1 MNKTFKKFF
10 SLVLAAVIVLSTLTQ
25 VGIVASAEETSVLT
39 FTVKNGKATITKA
52 DASATVIE
60 IPAEYEGVPVTAV
73 GQNAFISCY
82 NITEFVVDENSEHFS
97 TDENGVLFNKDKTEL
112 VKFPPA
118 SDVTE
123 YDIPESVT
131 DFGHYAF
138 FHATK
143 LQRVSIPGSIEQI
156 GVTVFYDCG
165 NLQEIEFSE
174 GLTRIGEQAFGFCGR
189 LTNIDLPDSLKYID
203 MAAFVGCNL
212 TGVLE
217 LPESLNPIASK
228 LTWSEVFGG
237 QITAYSVPESNNYL
251 STDENGVLYN
261 KEKTVLLS
269 VPRASELSEY
279 QVPESVTEIA
289 TGAFAYASGLDAI
302 ICHDGITKI
311 GKSAF
316 RDTKISSF
324 LFSACATEVPEAAF
338 ENCTVLEKVVLSN
351 YVTVIGKEAFWNCD
365 SLDFIDIP
373 ETVTAI
379 EERAFYSSG
388 IKSVILPNSVVDI
401 GKSAFDYCVNLTDV
415 YYTGTA
421 DEWNSMSIAEGNE
434 YLTSANI
441 HYNFGKTQGDLGENL
456 MWDFDEDTKTL
467 SFYGSGDMLSFD
479 TFEEYPWYSLK
490 EKIEFVYF
498 GNGVTSVGDNAF
510 NGCTALKEAFLGYTV
525 EKVGVNAFTDC
536 PSLALVTACAV
547 NFTAEDNSFVGND
560 ERLVLLYNSSSSQI
574 LAYAQEK
581 GIKTIAVSYDGA
593 KDVLSF
599 AGDFTVY
606 EDLNYNLLVK
616 LIQNN
621 KATKYLYFE
630 KLVFDGVTSGNFDI
644 DGLEGVV
651 ANEDYLTFK
660 NLYISITAIKG
671 DGEESI
677 TFAQLIE
684 KLESGDH
691 EGFLIEIESESGKE
705 KVDFMKA
712 FDHFVTSA
720 LKMISKLI
728 NLISK
733 AFKRK

>member
-1 MNKTFKKFF
+1 MSKVLKKYC
-10 SLVLAAVIVLSTLTQ
+10 SLLLAGIILLSVVTQ
-25 VGIVASAEETSVLT
+25 TGFVASAEEIAALT
-39 FTVKNGKATITKA
+39 FTVKDGKATISSA
-52 DASATVIE
+52 DTGATVIE

-82 NITEFVVDENSEHFS
+82 NITEFVVDENSEYFS
-97 TDENGVLFNKDKTEL
+97 TDENGVLFNKDKTQL
-112 VKFPPA
+112 VRFPAA

-143 LQRVSIPGSIEQI
+143 LQRVSIPGSIERI

-217 LPESLNPIASK
+217 LPESLNPVASK
-228 LTWSEVFGG
+228 LIWSEVFGG

-289 TGAFAYASGLDAI
+289 TGAFAYVSGLDTI
-302 ICHDGITKI
+302 LCHDGITKI
-311 GKSAF
+311 GKTAF
-316 RDTKISSF
+316 RNTKISSF
-324 LFSACATEVPEAAF
+324 SFPAGITEVPEEVFGYGCA
-338 ENCTVLEKVVLSN
+338 ELKEVVLP
-351 YVTVIGKEAFWNCD
+351 D
-365 SLDFIDIP
+365 
-373 ETVTAI
+373 
-379 EERAFYSSG
+379 
-388 IKSVILPNSVVDI
+388 SVISI
-401 GKSAFDYCVNLTDV
+401 GKSAFSSCKNLTDV
-415 YYTGTA
+415 YYMGTQE
-421 DEWNSMSIAEGNE
+421 DWNSMSIADGND
-434 YLTSANI
+434 YLTAATI
-441 HYNFGKTQGDLGENL
+441 HYNYGKTQGDLGDNL
-456 MWDFDEDTKTL
+456 MWEFDEDTKTL

-479 TFEEYPWYSLK
+479 TVEEYPWYSLK

-498 GNGVTSVGDNAF
+498 GNGITSVGDNAF

-525 EKVGVNAFTDC
+525 EKVGVNAFAAC

-560 ERLVLLYNSSSSQI
+560 ERLALLYNSSSSQV

-581 GIKTIAVSYDGA
+581 GIKTIAVSYDSA
-593 KDVLSF
+593 KDVLR
-599 AGDFTVY
+599 FTNEFVVY
-606 EDLNYNLLVK
+606 EDLGYNLLAK

-621 KATKYLYFE
+621 TATKYLYFE
-630 KLVFDGVTSGNFDI
+630 KLVFDGVTSGLFDVEEL
-644 DGLEGVV
+644 DGVV
-651 ANEDYLTFK
+651 PDEEYLTFK
-660 NLYISITAIKG
+660 NLYISISAVKG
-671 DGEESI
+671 DNEESI

-684 KLESGDH
+684 MLESGDH
-691 EGFLIEIESESGKE
+691 EGFLVEIESESGKE

-712 FDHFVTSA
+712 IDHFVTNA
-720 LKMISKLI
+720 LKMVSKLI

-733 AFKRK
+733 IFKR